1 MNKLFPFRPAGI
13 SPKKFPRWQKLH
25 KSLAICSNSL
35 SNIDTA
41 FFYVKKQQMKLYR
54 QSKTQFYIKL
64 YTSRR
69 NGIKTRDMEAESGG
83 SANFLVEAEA
93 IANRKSGSAKN
104 LGASASIF
112 VPLLLL
118 LLSLSLSL
126 SLLLSRI
133 YLS

>member
-1 MNKLFPFRPAGI
+1 
-13 SPKKFPRWQKLH
+13 
-25 KSLAICSNSL
+25 
-35 SNIDTA
+35 
-41 FFYVKKQQMKLYR
+41 MKLYR

-93 IANRKSGSAKN
+93 IANRKSGSGSAKN

-112 VPLLLL
+112 IPALLLL
-118 LLSLSLSL
+118 L
-126 SLLLSRI
+126 
-133 YLS
+133 

>member
-1 MNKLFPFRPAGI
+1 
-13 SPKKFPRWQKLH
+13 
-25 KSLAICSNSL
+25 
-35 SNIDTA
+35 
-41 FFYVKKQQMKLYR
+41 MKLYR

-83 SANFLVEAEA
+83 SANFLVEAEV
-93 IANRKSGSAKN
+93 IANRKSRSGTGSVKN

-118 LLSLSLSL
+118 SLSLS
-126 SLLLSRI
+126 
-133 YLS
+133 